1 MLEKCMLCV
10 IVNEIKRI
18 LIKMEKMSIIV
29 PIYNLEKTLK
39 SCLKSILNQT
49 YKNLDIILIDDGSTD
64 KRGEICNYYQIY
76 K

>member
-1 MLEKCMLCV
+1 
-10 IVNEIKRI
+10 
-18 LIKMEKMSIIV
+18 MEKISIIV
-29 PIYNLEKTLK
+29 PIYNSEKTLK

>member
-1 MLEKCMLCV
+1 
-10 IVNEIKRI
+10 
-18 LIKMEKMSIIV
+18 MEKISIIV
-29 PIYNLEKTLK
+29 PIYNSEKTLK

-76 K
+76 KWANTEKYTKIVYSWLQSKYI

>member
-29 PIYNLEKTLK
+29 PIYNSEKTLK